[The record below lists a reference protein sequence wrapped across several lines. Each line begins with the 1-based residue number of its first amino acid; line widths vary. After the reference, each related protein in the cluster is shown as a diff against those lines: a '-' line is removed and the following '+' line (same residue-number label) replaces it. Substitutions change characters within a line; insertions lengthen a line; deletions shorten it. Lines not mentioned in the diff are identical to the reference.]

1 MGTAGHTRAVLDLF
15 DIDVVGC
22 DLHTLDVVVVVDDV
36 HYYLVGLDID
46 DVDVAAASHADAS
59 TFAHQ
64 YYFHRPAEMS
74 SNWEDSVD
82 D

>member
-1 MGTAGHTRAVLDLF
+1 MGIAGHIRAVLDLF

-22 DLHTLDVVVVVDDV
+22 ALHTLDVAAAVVDDV

-46 DVDVAAASHADAS
+46 DAVVAVASVDAS
-59 TFAHQ
+59 TSAH
-64 YYFHRPAEMS
+64 PAEMS